1 MSYAVITINSD
12 TKRIESARLYSEPS
26 AENEY
31 AVDSLPGGTLTDFL
45 YVDGKYEY
53 NHIETD
59 EDRKKKETEEEQALA
74 AEFTDNLT
82 ETIADLDYRVCMLE
96 LGVTDSDS
104 TDE

>member
-45 YVDGKYEY
+45 YIDGKYEY
-53 NHIETD
+53 NHIETE
-59 EDRKKKETEEEQALA
+59 EDRKKKEAEEEQALA
-74 AEFTDNLT
+74 TENSLA
-82 ETIADLDYRVCMLE
+82 ETITDYEYRICMLE
-96 LGVTDSDS
+96 LGITGSDS
-104 TDE
+104 IDE